1 MHPRKLTTENWNTRT
16 PLEKDKYHERSTR
29 PNHQFLIIV
38 GFQNLVFR
46 YIPYITVV
54 KKTTHRLG
62 THHLLCFDLSCAKR
76 LQWHNYILS
85 STTNL
90 CAWWEGLIKRVE
102 WCGMW
107 LNISRMSRING
118 YTMINEKSPFDVRI
132 MPFFSQNWWKWQFWN
147 MTRYKGNFSWWYLPL
162 GCCSVPSVSITKMQ
176 ERMEGR
182 GDPKN
187 TSIRKYRYKLTTG
200 STLNVA
206 IFSPNVG
213 KSSIH
218 GSYRLYMPSLC

>member
-118 YTMINEKSPFDVRI
+118 YTMISEKSPFDVRI

-147 MTRYKGNFSWWYLPL
+147 MTRYILLVVPAL
-162 GCCSVPSVSITKMQ
+162 GVLLCPECKYNQDAREDGRKRWSQEHKYTKVQ
-176 ERMEGR
+176 
-182 GDPKN
+182 
-187 TSIRKYRYKLTTG
+187 I
-200 STLNVA
+200 
-206 IFSPNVG
+206 
-213 KSSIH
+213 
-218 GSYRLYMPSLC
+218 